1 MSFDQN
7 YQVQSVKDLLLKLM
21 NLDTERAV
29 IAEAKKRGIKIKK
42 IEEIVL
48 DNNPWSGEVLGQRVT
63 LSDGKVYVPKL
74 TMSIIGDNY
83 GVNIYQYHPENKK
96 VKVNKVYQNK
106 K

>member
-1 MSFDQN
+1 MGFDQS
-7 YQVQSVKDLLLKLM
+7 YSVPSTKDLLLKMM
-21 NLDTERAV
+21 NLGTEKAV
-29 IAEAKKRGIKIKK
+29 LTEAKKRGIKIKK

-48 DNNPWSGEVLGQRVT
+48 DNNPWSGEVKGKRVT

-96 VKVNKVYQNK
+96 VKVKKVYQNK